1 MIFIACWHAWYF
13 AHFLT
18 LFGSEVLFRLC
29 AFVFSYF
36 FPVWGVLPLSNVR
49 MFKSSFSSSTLFS
62 KKPSLH
68 LFSELAVSSDPPALF
83 ASLTAHLKSSLSC
96 ISTIHLLEALKQ
108 GQVWFIL
115 VPSYPPPHVPCCF
128 VRGKC

>member
-1 MIFIACWHAWYF
+1 MIFIVCLHTWYF

-18 LFGSEVLFRLC
+18 VWFRRTFSPLWFC
-29 AFVFSYF
+29 VFLF
-36 FPVWGVLPLSNVR
+36 FPVWGVLLLSSVR

-68 LFSELAVSSDPPALF
+68 LCSELAVSSNPPALP
-83 ASLTAHLKSSLSC
+83 ASLTAHLKSSLPC

-115 VPSYPPPHVPCCF
+115 VPNYPLPCVPCSF
-128 VRGKC
+128 VHERC

>member
-18 LFGSEVLFRLC
+18 LVEKYFSTFVLLC
-29 AFVFSYF
+29 FPIF

-68 LFSELAVSSDPPALF
+68 LFSELAVSSDPPALS
-83 ASLTAHLKSSLSC
+83 ASLTAHLKSSLFC

-115 VPSYPPPHVPCCF
+115 APNYPPPHIPCCF
-128 VRGKC
+128 VHGNC